1 MSLTRASVRIV
12 DWIASEE
19 LGRTVHHAYERSRDD
34 QFEKLCGAP
43 AFEVEREDGK
53 LKCIECRRRL
63 YRPSVR
69 RQLADPNR

>member
-12 DWIASEE
+12 NWIASEE
-19 LGRTVHHAYERSRDD
+19 QGRTVYHCYEFVRDD
-34 QFEKLCGAP
+34 QWSALCGAP
-43 AFEVEREDGK
+43 AFELEREDGR